1 MEERLQR
8 ALDEC
13 PEGGTFHLPTG
24 EFEGPFVLRR
34 RINLTGDRTTLWSRK
49 GPVLT
54 VEAAGV
60 NLSGLSLEV
69 TRPGNGEWDSVC
81 LASRDR
87 AIGLE
92 NVRINGAASGLG
104 EEDMGF
110 LLPQVLDLGDFPAGR
125 NCRFWFSV
133 SVPAAARLESRI
145 EGLSV
150 SPAQLAPGMNR
161 VEVQLGPVADG
172 VLIYG
177 EVTVETRLI
186 RPILVG
192 GRCVPSAA
200 GYQDGKELC
209 DAAGVSAT
217 VEPPVV
223 RGEGWRGGNIAPPV
237 RSQIPDTPPP
247 VASRPAPAPP
257 PGQPPV
263 APSGLGAGRIDLTRN
278 RTPKNQRP
286 SRMQGGQAAAA
297 PAPQCGGAAG
307 AAAAQAGPQPF
318 RDAAGRINLTRRRIP
333 KEQRT
338 SRMQS
343 LELPDAGRSADGQPP
358 RAPAASAQNAV
369 CEGPRPLPAGRR
381 GALVPG
387 QKVPLGPAFEEGISL
402 RLGWDGMDGTMNLEL
417 LLFLLGQ
424 DRKAAGQHC
433 LMSRANPRRADGT
446 ISLEPDGSAVL
457 RLREIPQ
464 EVQRI
469 AVAVS
474 ASGGN
479 GARCSAARSLC
490 LGADPA
496 GGGEGYR
503 FEPPG
508 LREESAIVLAE
519 IYRRSGEWRLGA
531 VGAGFSGGIAA
542 LCRSYGLDPPPEAQK
557 PNE

>member
-34 RINLTGDRTTLWSRK
+34 RIHLTGERTTLWSRK

-60 NLSGLSLEV
+60 KLSGLSLEV

-87 AIGLE
+87 ALE
-92 NVRINGAASGLG
+92 LEDVRINGAASGLG

-110 LLPQVLDLGDFPAGR
+110 LLPQVLDLGDFPAGK
-125 NCRFWFSV
+125 NCRFWFSL

-150 SPAQLAPGMNR
+150 SPVQLVPGMNR

-177 EVTVETRLI
+177 EVTVKTRLI
-186 RPILVG
+186 RPILIG
-192 GRCVPSAA
+192 GRCVASAA

-237 RSQIPDTPPP
+237 RSQIPVSAPPA
-247 VASRPAPAPP
+247 VSRPAPVPP
-257 PGQPPV
+257 LGRTPD
-263 APSGLGAGRIDLTRN
+263 APSAMGSGRIDLSRN
-278 RTPKNQRP
+278 RTPKSQRP

-297 PAPQCGGAAG
+297 PAPQPGDAAR
-307 AAAAQAGPQPF
+307 AAASEAGPQPF

-333 KEQRT
+333 KGQRA

-343 LELPDAGRSADGQPP
+343 LGLPDAGQNTDGQT
-358 RAPAASAQNAV
+358 AQTPAASAQNAV
-369 CEGPRPLPAGRR
+369 CGGPRPLPAGVR
-381 GALVPG
+381 GALIPG

-402 RLGWDGMDGTMNLEL
+402 RLGWDGTDGKINLEL
-417 LLFLLGQ
+417 FLFLLGQ
-424 DRKAAGQHC
+424 DRKAAGPHC

-446 ISLEPDGSAVL
+446 VSLEPDGSAVL
-457 RLREIPQ
+457 RPREIPQ
-464 EVQRI
+464 EIQRI

-474 ASGGN
+474 ASGGS
-479 GARCSAARSLC
+479 GARCSAVRSLC
-490 LGADPA
+490 LGVDPA

-503 FEPPG
+503 FEPAG
-508 LREESAIVLAE
+508 LQEESAVVLAE
-519 IYRRSGEWRLGA
+519 IYRRNSEWRLGA

-542 LCRSYGLDPPPEAQK
+542 LCRSYALNPPPET
-557 PNE
+557 